1 MRSFLWTCSNT
12 YVTVIVLLVILKR
25 SEGLWKIILEG
36 KINLKKR
43 GGKTKDCS
51 SSSRQCGFIV
61 TKRSAETL
69 LHLTNPLG
77 EHLDLSSQDNIKC
90 ETNYMTGSGD
100 EILA

>member
-1 MRSFLWTCSNT
+1 MEDHFGRKNKF
-12 YVTVIVLLVILKR
+12 
-25 SEGLWKIILEG
+25 
-36 KINLKKR
+36 KKER
-43 GGKTKDCS
+43 GKTKDCS

-77 EHLDLSSQDNIKC
+77 EHLDLYSQDNIKC

-100 EILA
+100 ETLA

>member
-1 MRSFLWTCSNT
+1 MRL
-12 YVTVIVLLVILKR
+12 
-25 SEGLWKIILEG
+25 
-36 KINLKKR
+36 
-43 GGKTKDCS
+43 
-51 SSSRQCGFIV
+51 IV